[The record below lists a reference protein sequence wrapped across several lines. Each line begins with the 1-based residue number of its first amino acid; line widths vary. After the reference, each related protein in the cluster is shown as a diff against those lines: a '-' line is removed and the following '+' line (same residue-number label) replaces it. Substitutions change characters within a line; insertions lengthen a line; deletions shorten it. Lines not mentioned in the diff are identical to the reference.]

1 MTEPSTNL
9 FAEIDENGR
18 LILPDGLVEKYG
30 LRPGSRVR
38 LEDLSGS
45 VSLHRPATSLN
56 KVYIEPTDLCN
67 LTCSMCMRQTW
78 NESMGRMS
86 TETFERILDGLKA
99 FSPLP
104 TVFFGGLGEP
114 LFHPKT
120 VEWVAQAKA
129 LGARVELITNGTT
142 LTPKRSQQLIDAGLD
157 VLWVSIDGATPENFA
172 DVRLGD
178 HLEAILNNVWHFQ
191 SLRRLGHMPK
201 PEIGIAFVAM
211 KRNIRDLPEIL
222 KMGKQLKAAY
232 VSVSNVMPYTQE
244 MDAERLYAK
253 TLNNI
258 TYIDS
263 PWVRKLNLPKMD
275 LDEHTREVFLQALNS
290 GYAVNFAGNSLSGAN
305 DVCNFIEN
313 GTTSIRWDGSL
324 SPCWPLMH
332 NHTSYL
338 HGKLHESRRHIVGSV
353 HERSLK
359 ELWLDPAY
367 VEYRE
372 KVMGFGF
379 APCTFCGGCDLSEA
393 NEEDCIGN
401 EFPACGSCLWSQG
414 VIYCP

>member
-1 MTEPSTNL
+1 MADSQDSII
-9 FAEIDENGR
+9 AEVDEQGR
-18 LILPDGLVEKYG
+18 LVIPAALAEKYG
-30 LRPGSRVR
+30 LTPGSRLR
-38 LEDLSGS
+38 LEDREGA
-45 VSLHRPATSLN
+45 VVLHRPATHLN

-78 NESMGRMS
+78 DETMGRMS
-86 TETFERILDGLKA
+86 EATFEAILEGLKS
-99 FSPLP
+99 FSPVP
-104 TVFFGGLGEP
+104 AVFFGGLGEP

-120 VEWVAQAKA
+120 VEWVGRVKQ
-129 LGARVELITNGTT
+129 LGGRVELITNGTP
-142 LTPKRSQQLIDAGLD
+142 LTEKRSRQLIDAGLD
-157 VLWVSIDGATPENFA
+157 VLWVSIDGATPQSFA

-178 HLEAILNNVWHFQ
+178 HLQEIIDNVWTFQ
-191 SLRRLGHMPK
+191 SLRKLGHMPK

-211 KRNIRDLPEIL
+211 KRNIHELPEIL
-222 KMGKQLKAAY
+222 QIGKQLKAAY
-232 VSVSNVMPYTQE
+232 VSVSNVMPYTAE
-244 MDAERLYAK
+244 MDGERLYAK

-258 TYIDS
+258 TYMNS
-263 PWVRKLNLPKMD
+263 PWVRKLSLPKMD
-275 LDEHTREVFLQALNS
+275 LDETTREAFFQALNS
-290 GYAVNFAGNSLSGAN
+290 GYAVNFAGNPLSGSN

-313 GTTSIRWDGSL
+313 GTISIRWDGSA

-338 HGKLHESRRHIVGSV
+338 HRKLHVTRRHVIGSV
-353 HERSLK
+353 QERSLK
-359 ELWLDPAY
+359 NLWLDPEY

-372 KVMGFGF
+372 KVMRFGF

-393 NEEDCIGN
+393 NEEDCVGN